1 MKRKQ
6 VTRPATVLMLLA
18 LTVATLGGVLTSCSF
33 TRNTTTKGKAVII
46 TTATDTTVINHRG
59 TLKFQTKK

>member
-1 MKRKQ
+1 MRRQ
-6 VTRPATVLMLLA
+6 VTRPAAVLTLLA
-18 LTVATLGGVLTSCSF
+18 LTVSMLGSVFTSCSL

-59 TLKFQTKK
+59 ALKFQTKK

>member
-1 MKRKQ
+1 MRKQ
-6 VTRPATVLMLLA
+6 VTRPATVLTLLA
-18 LTVATLGGVLTSCSF
+18 LTVATLGGVLTSCSV